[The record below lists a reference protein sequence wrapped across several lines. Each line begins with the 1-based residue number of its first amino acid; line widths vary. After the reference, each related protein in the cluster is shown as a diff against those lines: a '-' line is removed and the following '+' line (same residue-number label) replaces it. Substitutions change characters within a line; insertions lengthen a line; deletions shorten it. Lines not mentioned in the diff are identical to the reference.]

1 LLRVEFQCFDF
12 QLFKSSSTKVIVYA
26 GYQESS
32 SQATWDLLQELR
44 DTKASLILLDH
55 ALDQQLASLPQQI
68 AAALREISQARQES
82 NHEFATITSGIGLG
96 RIIRNAGTLINT
108 PTITSATVLS
118 ILGASLG
125 AGAYAAAR
133 AVNVRN

>member
-1 LLRVEFQCFDF
+1 M
-12 QLFKSSSTKVIVYA
+12 
-26 GYQESS
+26 
-32 SQATWDLLQELR
+32 R
-44 DTKASLILLDH
+44 DTQSALTLLDQ
-55 ALDQQLASLPQQI
+55 ALDQQLASLPQKI
-68 AAALREISQARQES
+68 AAAVSEISQARQES

-118 ILGASLG
+118 ILGLSIG
-125 AGAYAAAR
+125 AAAYAAAR

>member
-1 LLRVEFQCFDF
+1 LNSSASKNTEYQIS
-12 QLFKSSSTKVIVYA
+12 KSFSIEVIFYA
-26 GYQESS
+26 GYQESNS
-32 SQATWDLLQELR
+32 EAKWDLLQELR
-44 DTKASLILLDH
+44 DTQTGLTLLDH

-68 AAALREISQARQES
+68 ATALSGISQARQES
-82 NHEFATITSGIGLG
+82 NHEFATLTSGIGLG

-118 ILGASLG
+118 IIGASIG